1 MLHLLDALKV
11 IVIMVTELTHGQM
24 ETNTLGNGKM
34 ANKRHGKGTFT
45 MEDGGTYVGT
55 TKDGAP
61 HGKGTYTWASG
72 EKYVGKWKDSKQHGQ
87 GTYTWTDGDKYVGE
101 WKDGKEN
108 GQGTLT
114 KSDGKKH
121 VGKWKDGELHGKGTH
136 KISVSKES
144 VGRGAKS
151 LSNLVAIVFGLTT
164 AVPFGFVVAGAGNY
178 AGAAIVAG
186 IVVIIICF
194 FVVYYFWKFVFWGLR
209 SLISEFFN

>member
-1 MLHLLDALKV
+1 M

-34 ANKRHGKGTFT
+34 ANKRHGKGTH
-45 MEDGGTYVGT
+45 
-55 TKDGAP
+55 K
-61 HGKGTYTWASG
+61 
-72 EKYVGKWKDSKQHGQ
+72 
-87 GTYTWTDGDKYVGE
+87 
-101 WKDGKEN
+101 
-108 GQGTLT
+108 
-114 KSDGKKH
+114 
-121 VGKWKDGELHGKGTH
+121 

-194 FVVYYFWKFVFWGLR
+194 FVVYYFWKMCFWGLR